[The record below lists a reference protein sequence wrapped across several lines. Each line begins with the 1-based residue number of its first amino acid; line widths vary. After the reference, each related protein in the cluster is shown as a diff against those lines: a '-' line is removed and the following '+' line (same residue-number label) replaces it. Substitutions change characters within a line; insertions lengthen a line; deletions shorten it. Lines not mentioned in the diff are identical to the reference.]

1 MILHINASFSG
12 AYTADPIDVRTDGV
26 VASEETG
33 SSISTF
39 VAVLKDVRY
48 INMSIHYNIIV
59 AQTNLYNLFGY
70 DYNTIIYT
78 IINPNN
84 NKNSE
89 VNSILH
95 PPHLRSLN

>member
-48 INMSIHYNIIV
+48 MSIYYNIIV
-59 AQTNLYNLFGY
+59 AQIILYHLLGY
-70 DYNTIIYT
+70 GYSTIIYT
-78 IINPNN
+78 IIKPNN

-89 VNSILH
+89 VNSTLH